1 MVTFKEFFSFKGNRV
16 FWLNLIAMAVVLAG
30 AVYGTL
36 VGLDIYTHHGES
48 FVVPDVKNKQWAQ
61 AAILLRDKHMQ
72 GVIIDSTYVKGLPS
86 GIVIDQ
92 TPAGGARVKE
102 GRTVY
107 LTVNTSRVPL
117 VKIPDIIDNSS
128 MRQAAAKLK
137 SMGFRL
143 TEPELISGEQDWVY
157 GIKYIGRELQ
167 VGDEVPREALLTLC
181 VGDTH
186 VRDSLAIDSLNL
198 QLDAPEGE
206 KAKVDDSWF

>member
-1 MVTFKEFFSFKGNRV
+1 MVTFKEFFSFKGNRF

-92 TPAGGARVKE
+92 TPAGGARVKA

-186 VRDSLAIDSLNL
+186 VRDSLAMDSLSL

>member
-1 MVTFKEFFSFKGNRV
+1 MVTFKEFFSFKGNRF
-16 FWLNLIAMAVVLAG
+16 FWLNLIAMVVVTVG

-61 AAILLRDKHMQ
+61 AEILLRDKHMQ

-107 LTVNTSRVPL
+107 LTVNTSQVPL

-143 TEPELISGEQDWVY
+143 TEPELIAGEQDWVY

-167 VGDEVPREALLTLC
+167 AGDQVPREALLTLC

-198 QLDAPEGE
+198 QLDIPEGE